1 MDLVISTTELW
12 DLIGRLSKID
22 PLTHSSSDTPLGK
35 RLGPDCLS
43 SELGDKNIGDDND
56 KVSSSGSCGSGGG
69 DDNTASTYSITNY
82 LLHQV
87 EFRTSSHPSH
97 HILDY

>member
-1 MDLVISTTELW
+1 M
-12 DLIGRLSKID
+12 IGRLSKID

-43 SELGDKNIGDDND
+43 SELEDKNIGDG
-56 KVSSSGSCGSGGG
+56 SGKGSKSGGGCGSGGG
-69 DDNTASTYSITNY
+69 DDNIASTCSIANY

-87 EFRTSSHPSH
+87 TIRTSSPTSH
-97 HILDY
+97 QTP